1 MNMVRSTVIGLVAV
15 LLVVKAVSSLSWIAT
30 HWEERT
36 EAISLPAQTTKNFE
50 IVTQNGT
57 IEFAGQDEKL
67 KTAELVAHVKGGANT
82 DEKAQQALDDIEI
95 TTEGKDTE
103 TCRIGWRW
111 RKQPEADWSS
121 LVDFTLRAPKNV
133 NLKVE
138 NHNGRVEVKGLAGNA
153 RINTHNG
160 EIETE
165 TSGDSLEAKTANG
178 EIDARFSGHKIN
190 LQSNNGRIAADLS
203 ECHAVEGEIGTHN
216 GLVEITVGKQTS
228 CELTTKTR
236 HGYRNSKGGKIGS
249 GGGKLLASSHNG
261 AVLIHNGT
269 HDGASVTFKSAEP
282 EHVQSDDDED

>member
-1 MNMVRSTVIGLVAV
+1 MVRSTVIGLVAV
-15 LLVVKAVSSLSWIAT
+15 LLVVKAVSSLSWIST
-30 HWEERT
+30 RWEERT
-36 EAISLPAQTTKNFE
+36 EAISLPAHATKNYE
-50 IVTQNGT
+50 ITTQNGT
-57 IEFAGQDEKL
+57 IEFAGQDETL
-67 KTAELVAHVKGGANT
+67 KTAELVAHIKGGANT

-111 RKQPEADWSS
+111 RKQPEADWSA

-138 NHNGRVEVKGLAGNA
+138 SHNGKVEVKGLAGNA

-165 TSGDSLEAKTANG
+165 TSGESLEAKTSNG
-178 EIDARFSGHKIN
+178 EIDARFSGHKVN

-228 CELTTKTR
+228 CELVTKTR
-236 HGYRNSKGGKIGS
+236 HGFRNSKGGKIGS
-249 GGGKLLASSHNG
+249 GGGTLLASSRNG
-261 AVLIHNGT
+261 AVLIHNGP
-269 HDGASVTFKSAEP
+269 HNKGSATFKTSEDHH
-282 EHVQSDDDED
+282 EQSDEDED